1 MWKVEKLG
9 RQVDLQIGD
18 FSWAIW
24 LKRAWW
30 DEKKDKGWLLTNGGL
45 IRGWRKQTR
54 VRVGSQGLEKEAN
67 DVWMQWQSIYTIW
80 LWSQAMFSTI
90 GKVIQ
95 MWTKQAA
102 LSWQSLKFCGR
113 DFQAQVLTS
122 HHLRLEEIYF
132 RKNFLSVLKSVEKCS
147 VSIFPFVWPSSL
159 KWNITKNVLNGFERD
174 CWMSYS
180 GFYYIIMYIYYF

>member
-1 MWKVEKLG
+1 MN
-9 RQVDLQIGD
+9 
-18 FSWAIW
+18 
-24 LKRAWW
+24 
-30 DEKKDKGWLLTNGGL
+30 KGWLLTNGGL
-45 IRGWRKQTR
+45 RRGWRKKTR

-67 DVWMQWQSIYTIW
+67 DVWMQWQSIHTIW

-113 DFQAQVLTS
+113 DFQVQVLTS

-132 RKNFLSVLKSVEKCS
+132 RKTFPFSTEIWVYKCCASLFL
-147 VSIFPFVWPSSL
+147 FVWPSSL
-159 KWNITKNVLNGFERD
+159 KRNITKNVLNGFERD
-174 CWMSYS
+174 CWMSHS
-180 GFYYIIMYIYYF
+180 GFF